1 MGFVPII
8 AAQAAINATYASR
21 HSRHSGPSWCQ
32 QNNCKCPCHRVTHW
46 YESGWFMVPAGMG
59 GFVVLTWLI
68 ATIFTWTFPDQQ
80 PGITLV
86 QVLAG
91 QWHWLVSLAH
101 RIY

>member
-46 YESGWFMVPAGMG
+46 YESERFTFLAFMGCVVVFGWLF
-59 GFVVLTWLI
+59 
-68 ATIFTWTFPDQQ
+68 ATIVTWPDSYEQ
-80 PGITLV
+80 PNITLV